1 MKSNESITMKRP
13 FLHPLSGAL
22 ILAVDNLFFGANAIL
37 GGIATPLISAMA
49 FLMTSMGVYWLQKN
63 KMNETRQ
70 KSLLKALFSGM
81 IAGIPTSIGG
91 TVLGTLVI
99 LFSGQSDS
107 GEREEL
113 KP

>member
-1 MKSNESITMKRP
+1 MKSPESKTVKKT

-37 GGIATPLISAMA
+37 GGVATPVISALA
-49 FLMTSMGVYWLQKN
+49 FLMTSIGVYWLQKN
-63 KMNETRQ
+63 KLNETRQ

-99 LFSGQSDS
+99 LFSGQPDAVK
-107 GEREEL
+107 E
-113 KP
+113 KK

>member
-1 MKSNESITMKRP
+1 MKLSEKKIVKRP

-37 GGIATPLISAMA
+37 GGVATPVISALA
-49 FLMTSMGVYWLQKN
+49 FLITSAGVYWLQKN
-63 KMNETRQ
+63 KSDETRQ
-70 KSLLKALFSGM
+70 KSLLKSFFSGM
-81 IAGIPTSIGG
+81 IAGVPTSIGG

-107 GEREEL
+107 AKE
-113 KP
+113 KK